1 MSRYVLCMFQP
12 LQRLILL
19 DVAENSRV
27 GRDLA
32 MFPSI
37 FQNLHSLR
45 NLNLYQCRIETLPVG
60 MFSNTTQLKKLIL
73 DHNAIKSWNPDVFE
87 PLQSLTSISLSQNN
101 IVSLNVASFSK
112 LTSLHWLG
120 LAKNPFACD
129 CDLMWFIEHM
139 RNNEISVVDIGQVNV
154 SICASPE
161 SLHGVPILRAGLSPA
176 DCISHT
182 DLIFTLSMVAAIAL
196 SVILFAVVY
205 RGRWYIRYYIFLIR
219 SRRRRYL
226 ELADGSYVYDA
237 FVAHNSNDAS
247 WVVRHLLPRLET
259 EGRYRLCLHQ
269 RDWPIGREISENI
282 VESIE
287 ASRKVI
293 VVLSNNFAQ
302 SQWCR
307 MELEMAN
314 HRRLSN
320 WHNSL
325 ILVLL
330 ETISPE
336 NQNATLRMLLTTHT
350 YLEWNERA
358 QKKFWKAL
366 RKALR
371 PPKGAPPTQMR
382 SMQGGRGRSGG
393 DIIGTGGGDSRQPN
407 D

>member
-1 MSRYVLCMFQP
+1 
-12 LQRLILL
+12 
-19 DVAENSRV
+19 
-27 GRDLA
+27 
-32 MFPSI
+32 
-37 FQNLHSLR
+37 
-45 NLNLYQCRIETLPVG
+45 
-60 MFSNTTQLKKLIL
+60 
-73 DHNAIKSWNPDVFE
+73 
-87 PLQSLTSISLSQNN
+87 
-101 IVSLNVASFSK
+101 
-112 LTSLHWLG
+112 
-120 LAKNPFACD
+120 
-129 CDLMWFIEHM
+129 MWFIEHM
-139 RNNEISVVDIGQVNV
+139 RNNEISVVDIGQVNA

-196 SVILFAVVY
+196 SVIVFALVY

-226 ELADGSYVYDA
+226 ELADGSYAYDA

-247 WVVRHLLPRLET
+247 WVVRHLLPRIET

-320 WHNSL
+320 WQNSL
-325 ILVLL
+325 VLVLL

-336 NQNATLRMLLTTHT
+336 NQNATLRILLTTHT

-358 QKKFWKAL
+358 QKKFWRAL

-382 SMQGGRGRSGG
+382 SMQGGRGMSGG
-393 DIIGTGGGDSRQPN
+393 GVVGAGGGDSSQPN

>member
-1 MSRYVLCMFQP
+1 MFTCTVCFQP
-12 LQRLILL
+12 LESLVHLSIGG
-19 DVAENSRV
+19 NSNF
-27 GRDLA
+27 GRSPA
-32 MFPSI
+32 RSI
-37 FQNLHSLR
+37 FQNLHSLQFLTLDGCGFGSLLVGMFNNTTLLSELSLSRNFIQSWDPEVFTPLRRLR
-45 NLNLYQCRIETLPVG
+45 NLNL
-60 MFSNTTQLKKLIL
+60 
-73 DHNAIKSWNPDVFE
+73 FE
-87 PLQSLTSISLSQNN
+87 NK

-112 LTSLHWLG
+112 LTSLRNLDLG
-120 LAKNPFACD
+120 KNPVVCN
-129 CDLMWFIEHM
+129 CDLLWFLEYTQKRGINIA
-139 RNNEISVVDIGQVNV
+139 RYGQKNMYT
-154 SICASPE
+154 CASPK
-161 SLHGVPILRAGLSPA
+161 SLRGVSVLRAGLSPA

-182 DLIFTLSMVAAIAL
+182 DLVFILSTAAAIFLTAIVFAL
-196 SVILFAVVY
+196 VY

-219 SRRRRYL
+219 SRRRRHL
-226 ELADGSYVYDA
+226 ERADGSYVYDA

-314 HRRLSN
+314 HRRLGN

-325 ILVLL
+325 VLVLL

-336 NQNATLRMLLTTHT
+336 NQNATLRSLLTTHT

-358 QKKFWKAL
+358 QEKFWRVL

-371 PPKGAPPTQMR
+371 PPKGAPPIEMR
-382 SMQGGRGRSGG
+382 SVQGWTGAGRRGRKGNERVEEV
-393 DIIGTGGGDSRQPN
+393 TEM
-407 D
+407 

>member
-1 MSRYVLCMFQP
+1 MCFQP
-12 LQRLILL
+12 LQSLVQLKISS
-19 DVAENSRV
+19 NPGFGGNIPS
-27 GRDLA
+27 
-32 MFPSI
+32 FPSL

-45 NLNLYQCRIETLPVG
+45 WLMLPKCGFRSLPVG
-60 MFSNTTQLKKLIL
+60 MFSNTTQLRELSLDGNDIL
-73 DHNAIKSWNPDVFE
+73 SWDPDVFT
-87 PLQSLTSISLSQNN
+87 PLRRLRRLVVSHNQ
-101 IVSLNVASFSK
+101 IVTPNVASFSK
-112 LTSLHWLG
+112 LTSLRWLH
-120 LAKNPFACD
+120 LEQNPFACN
-129 CDLMWFIEHM
+129 CDLLWFLEYTQ
-139 RNNEISVVDIGQVNV
+139 RNGINIVGYGPKTSYT
-154 SICASPE
+154 CASPE
-161 SLHGVPILRAGLSPA
+161 SLRGVPILRTGLSPA

-182 DLIFTLSMVAAIAL
+182 DLVFNLSTAAAIFLSAIVFAL
-196 SVILFAVVY
+196 VY

-226 ELADGSYVYDA
+226 ERTDGSYVYDA

-259 EGRYRLCLHQ
+259 ECRYRLCLHQ
-269 RDWPIGREISENI
+269 RDWPVGREISENI

-307 MELEMAN
+307 FELEMAN

-320 WHNSL
+320 WRNSL
-325 ILVLL
+325 VLVLL

-336 NQNATLRMLLTTHT
+336 NQNATLRSLLTTHT

-358 QKKFWKAL
+358 QEKFWRVL

-371 PPKGAPPTQMR
+371 PPKGAPPSEMR
-382 SMQGGRGRSGG
+382 SVQGGTGAGRRGQGG
-393 DIIGTGGGDSRQPN
+393 VEEVTKE
-407 D
+407 

>member
-1 MSRYVLCMFQP
+1 MLTFPVCFQP
-12 LQRLILL
+12 LQSLVHL
-19 DVAENSRV
+19 DIGENSAF
-27 GRDLA
+27 GSDLA
-32 MFPSI
+32 SFPTM
-37 FQNLHSLR
+37 FQNLRRLR
-45 NLNLYQCRIETLPVG
+45 NLSLHGCGIDSLPVG
-60 MFSNTTQLKKLIL
+60 MFTNTTQLRELSL
-73 DHNAIKSWNPDVFE
+73 GGNAIQSWDPEVFT
-87 PLQSLTSISLSQNN
+87 PLRRLRRLYLFGNK
-101 IVSLNVASFSK
+101 IVIVNVASFSK
-112 LTSLHWLG
+112 LTSLLWLH
-120 LAKNPFACD
+120 LERNPVACN
-129 CDLMWFIEHM
+129 CDLLWFLDYTQKNGINIAHY
-139 RNNEISVVDIGQVNV
+139 GQKNMYT
-154 SICASPE
+154 CAWPW
-161 SLHGVPILRAGLSPA
+161 SLRGVPFLRAGLSPA
-176 DCISHT
+176 VCISHT
-182 DLIFTLSMVAAIAL
+182 DLVFILLTAAAIFLSAIVFAL
-196 SVILFAVVY
+196 VH
-205 RGRWYIRYYIFLIR
+205 RGRWYIRYYVFLIR

-226 ELADGSYVYDA
+226 ERTDGSYVYDA

-320 WHNSL
+320 WRNSL
-325 ILVLL
+325 VLVLL

-336 NQNATLRMLLTTHT
+336 NQNATLRILLTTHT

-358 QKKFWKAL
+358 QEKFWRVL

-371 PPKGAPPTQMR
+371 PPKGAPPTEMR
-382 SMQGGRGRSGG
+382 SVQGRRGSGRRGRVGWK
-393 DIIGTGGGDSRQPN
+393 R
-407 D
+407 